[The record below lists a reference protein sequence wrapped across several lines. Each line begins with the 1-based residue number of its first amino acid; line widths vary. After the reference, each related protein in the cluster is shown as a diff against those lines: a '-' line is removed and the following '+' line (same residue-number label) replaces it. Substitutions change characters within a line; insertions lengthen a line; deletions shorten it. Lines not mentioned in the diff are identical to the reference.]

1 VVSRFSG
8 DEFLVLAPGLDAHAA
23 VRLGDLL
30 RTELARRFVLDDGT
44 EMFVSASIGVTTA
57 RAGTGVRAA
66 TLIQEAD
73 AAMYESKGMGRN
85 TVTLFDRSMRE
96 RLDRRMQLERD
107 LRSAVDAGD
116 VRVVYQPI
124 VAWPERR
131 IMGFEALA
139 RWRRDDEDVSPEEF
153 IAIAEESGLILP
165 LGEFVIDEACRQLVW
180 LRRHVD
186 GADGA
191 FVSVNLSPRQLR
203 SSDIVDVVAETL
215 ERHGLSG
222 EALYLE
228 ITEGVM
234 MGDAVAAAAA
244 MAGLG
249 ALGVR
254 LSVDDFGTGFSSLAY
269 LKRFP
274 VDVVKIDRSFVT
286 DLGRTSADE
295 SLIAAI
301 VRMSSALG
309 LVTVA
314 EGVETEEQ
322 AVRLAALGCHQMQGY
337 LFSPAVPM
345 VELPGVIAR
354 LHRSYARLASRRRC
368 AVAPGRTGPPL

>member
-1 VVSRFSG
+1 V
-8 DEFLVLAPGLDAHAA
+8 H
-23 VRLGDLL
+23 
-30 RTELARRFVLDDGT
+30 
-44 EMFVSASIGVTTA
+44 
-57 RAGTGVRAA
+57 
-66 TLIQEAD
+66 
-73 AAMYESKGMGRN
+73 
-85 TVTLFDRSMRE
+85 
-96 RLDRRMQLERD
+96 LERD

-124 VAWPERR
+124 VSWPERR
-131 IMGFEALA
+131 IVGFEALA
-139 RWRRDDEDVSPEEF
+139 RWRRDDEDVAPDEF
-153 IAIAEESGLILP
+153 IAIAEDSGLIVP
-165 LGEFVIDEACRQLVW
+165 LGEFVLDEACRQLVW
-180 LRRHVD
+180 LREHME
-186 GADGA
+186 GAEAA

-203 SSDIVDVVAETL
+203 SSDVVDVVAETL

-234 MGDAVAAAAA
+234 MGDAIAAAAA

-274 VDVVKIDRSFVT
+274 VDVVKIDRSFVS
-286 DLGRTSADE
+286 DLGRTSTDE
-295 SLIAAI
+295 SLVAAI

-322 AVRLAALGCHQMQGY
+322 ALRLAALGCHQMQGY
-337 LFSPAVPM
+337 LFSPAVP
-345 VELPGVIAR
+345 VAELHHVVAR
-354 LHRSYARLASRRRC
+354 LHHSHARLASRRRC
-368 AVAPGRTGPPL
+368 AVVPGRAGPPM